1 MLANDVCSHT
11 GEGGSRPGD
20 HMVDKGYVFTGDW
33 SLRENLAWTGTTG
46 ALNMKTA
53 IDAHHEGLYRSSE
66 HRVNTFAD
74 NI

>member
-1 MLANDVCSHT
+1 
-11 GEGGSRPGD
+11 
-20 HMVDKGYVFTGDW
+20 MVDKGYVFTGDW